1 MNKKLPNVEKSV
13 ENSMMMMKEISEMT
27 KVCHDNSVRLK
38 DSSGREN
45 NKNSKKPSS
54 LNCNCILHLR
64 CDCKKDKCDG

>member
-1 MNKKLPNVEKSV
+1 MNKKVPNVEKSV

-45 NKNSKKPSS
+45 NKNSKKTFPTK
-54 LNCNCILHLR
+54 L
-64 CDCKKDKCDG
+64 